1 MRSHYLRAAAGNAGE
16 AEYYWTHRHASST
29 VAEGAYLGT
38 EPAKNANNFSSN
50 APGWGHSANATDT
63 LCIKV
68 SADIY
73 LDTIMTSTQNATA
86 LPTANWNIRILYW
99 DLGTSQ
105 FENGLDLPNS
115 TLLSSNRIHSYDQV
129 GTIPYYNITT
139 EAWSYW
145 NTGDASNPAPMLQ
158 GGRYY
163 AIGIDIRDTTSGV
176 GAGVYNSYVT
186 GMGKASSTTS
196 WGTTINYFNYPANFN
211 DSPVTNN
218 YTGSSNGVLL
228 WWKWRK
234 P

>member
-1 MRSHYLRAAAGNAGE
+1 MRSHFLRAAAGNAGD

-38 EPAKNANNFSSN
+38 EPAKNITNFTYN
-50 APGWGHSANATDT
+50 APGWGHNQNATDT

-73 LDTIMTSTQNATA
+73 LDTIMTSAQNNTGI
-86 LPTANWNIRILYW
+86 PTTGWNIRILYW

-105 FENGLDLPNS
+105 YENNLDLPNS

-129 GTIPYYNITT
+129 GTIPHYNATT
-139 EAWSYW
+139 EAWTYW
-145 NTGDASNPAPMLQ
+145 DTGDTSNPAPILQ
-158 GGRYY
+158 AGHYY
-163 AIGIDIRDTTSGV
+163 AIGIDIRDNNTGYSA
-176 GAGVYNSYVT
+176 GAMNSYLT

-196 WGTTINYFNYPANFN
+196 WGTTINYFNYPAYFS

-218 YTGSSNGVLL
+218 YTGSTNGVLL